1 VADNVEEEGSQGR
14 DETLVHELE
23 WLREFTPV
31 TRRAAASLPSMGGER
46 MVVGCH
52 LDIKMIPFLGA
63 LARCKGSAFL
73 ANLDHTSGEMPVTEL
88 RNLVIA
94 APRPHVERCEVEGR
108 ALHLL
113 AGALGS
119 TWPPVPETS
128 TTSSTS

>member
-46 MVVGCH
+46 MVVVCH

-63 LARCKGSAFL
+63 LVAVGAGVWACSA
-73 ANLDHTSGEMPVTEL
+73 T
-88 RNLVIA
+88 R
-94 APRPHVERCEVEGR
+94 PRPATKWR
-108 ALHLL
+108 
-113 AGALGS
+113 S
-119 TWPPVPETS
+119 T
-128 TTSSTS
+128 